1 MQSLKHGNI
10 IATLGHVAGKRKSG
24 RPRAYNSYHDAVA
37 LRTYNCCFSSR
48 RTVEV
53 GGKTLQIS
61 YRNRLLLHLMIYTS
75 ALTLFFLRTHTAA
88 YRRESR
94 CLFKHPGRLTE
105 FATLYIL
112 YESGDVDSHRATG
125 DTLRV
130 GTVHASGSLDYGG
143 FRGKSTVD
151 FLIACNTV
159 SRIKFRHLHT
169 RNRRAL
175 LGRAGLAQILAP
187 QGVTRRY
194 GCRHIIFL

>member
-1 MQSLKHGNI
+1 MPLLSGRITAASPPDARSKSAAKRSSYP
-10 IATLGHVAGKRKSG
+10 IATGSFL
-24 RPRAYNSYHDAVA
+24 
-37 LRTYNCCFSSR
+37 
-48 RTVEV
+48 
-53 GGKTLQIS
+53 
-61 YRNRLLLHLMIYTS
+61 IYTS

-88 YRRESR
+88 YRRERR

-194 GCRHIIFL
+194 GCRHIIFLLVI